1 MLVLQIYAVLVS
13 AKKHQKYSSKHQV
26 SAADLRSTSFC
37 KEAPKAQFQ
46 APKLAKLALHDDQMK
61 SFCTK
66 SAVCACRMAILLK
79 KRAQCNSSELA
90 L

>member
-1 MLVLQIYAVLVS
+1 MLQIYAVLVS

-66 SAVCACRMAILLK
+66 SAVSARRMTLLP
-79 KRAQCNSSELA
+79 KRWPRGQCKSSEYA

>member
-1 MLVLQIYAVLVS
+1 MSVLQIYAVLVS

-46 APKLAKLALHDDQMK
+46 APKVPKTPVLSPQVGLVGSPWWSHEKFLHQEC
-61 SFCTK
+61 SE
-66 SAVCACRMAILLK
+66 RMQNGHFA
-79 KRAQCNSSELA
+79 
-90 L
+90 